1 MFFFVPGRKKV
12 EMRIIVGVTGASGVI
27 MSYYLLQALK
37 EVTECQVHLVVTKA
51 AKVTW
56 DYETNLPLTAL
67 TSLAD
72 VVYGEEEVAASI
84 ASGTFIT
91 DGMIVLPCS
100 MKTLAG
106 IVSGYAENLLLR
118 AADVCLKENRRVV
131 LCPREMPLG
140 KIHLHNM
147 EQAALY
153 GCTIIPPMLTFYNG
167 AASVE
172 DQIHHIIGKVLMQFG
187 LIYAKMK
194 PWEAEKQ

>member
-1 MFFFVPGRKKV
+1 
-12 EMRIIVGVTGASGVI
+12 MRIIVGVTGASGVI
-27 MSYYLLQALK
+27 MSYYLLQALR
-37 EVTECQVHLVVTKA
+37 EYPDCEIHLIASRA
-51 AKVTW
+51 AQVTW
-56 DYETNLPLTAL
+56 QYETDKPFTAM

-72 VVYGEEEVAASI
+72 TVYEEDELTARI
-84 ASGTFIT
+84 ASGTFVT

-106 IVSGYAENLLLR
+106 IVCGYAENLLLR

-147 EQAALY
+147 EQAAQY

-167 AASVE
+167 LLTVE
-172 DQIHHIIGKVLMQFG
+172 EQIHHIIGKILLQFG
-187 LIYAKMK
+187 IPYGKMK
-194 PWEAEKQ
+194 VWTGTEKSKEAMTG

>member
-1 MFFFVPGRKKV
+1 
-12 EMRIIVGVTGASGVI
+12 MRIIVGVTGASGAI
-27 MSYYLLQALK
+27 MSYYLLKALK
-37 EVTECQVHLVVTKA
+37 DMPGCEIHLVYSKA
-51 AKVTW
+51 ARLTW
-56 DYETNLPLTAL
+56 QCETDKPFTEL

-72 VVYGEEEVAASI
+72 AIYGEDDLTAKI
-84 ASGTFIT
+84 ASGSFVT

-147 EQAALY
+147 SMAARY
-153 GCTIIPPMLTFYNG
+153 GCTIVPPMLTFYNG
-167 AASVE
+167 PQTME
-172 DQIHHIIGKVLMQFG
+172 DQIHHVVGKVLLQFG
-187 LIYAKMK
+187 ITYERMK
-194 PWEAEKQ
+194 PWDGRR